1 MEVKLFDVKVE
12 NGWIKQSFF
21 RALDTLYDAEN
32 FTLGYGEGPVEALES
47 LWQTYCRRQHALA
60 VSAGTHALHM
70 AAVALALRPGDEV
83 IVPANTFISTAT
95 APAMLG
101 ATIVECD
108 IDAAT
113 LNVSRSTVEAV
124 MSKRTR
130 AIFPV
135 NLYGSPYPYED
146 LRELGVSLVE
156 DAAHSHGAT
165 YKGVPSGRLGDY
177 SIFSFFPMKVVGGI
191 GDGGMILF
199 DSTEPYEML
208 RAFRNCGQQKAHYA
222 TVLGNVYRIHVLQ
235 AAFLLEKWKI
245 FERVLEHRRRIAAVY
260 DECFGDTPVK
270 PQRILQDCQSSY
282 FAYVVQIPDRDRTG
296 ERLKARGIP
305 WTIQY
310 RYLLHE
316 QPVWSRM
323 SCRTTPVPNAM
334 KAASEIMSLPMNCSV
349 TEEQAAYVAENLLDC
364 LKA

>member
-21 RALDTLYDAEN
+21 RELDTLYDAEN
-32 FTLGYGEGPVEALES
+32 FTLGYGEGPVETLES

-108 IDAAT
+108 VDAAT

-124 MSKRTR
+124 MSERTR

-156 DAAHSHGAT
+156 DGAHSHGAT
-165 YKGVPSGRLGDY
+165 YKGLPSGRLGDY

-199 DSTEPYEML
+199 DSTEALEML

-222 TVLGNVYRIHVLQ
+222 TVLGNVYRIH
-235 AAFLLEKWKI
+235 
-245 FERVLEHRRRIAAVY
+245 
-260 DECFGDTPVK
+260 
-270 PQRILQDCQSSY
+270 
-282 FAYVVQIPDRDRTG
+282 
-296 ERLKARGIP
+296 
-305 WTIQY
+305 
-310 RYLLHE
+310 
-316 QPVWSRM
+316 
-323 SCRTTPVPNAM
+323 
-334 KAASEIMSLPMNCSV
+334 
-349 TEEQAAYVAENLLDC
+349 
-364 LKA
+364 